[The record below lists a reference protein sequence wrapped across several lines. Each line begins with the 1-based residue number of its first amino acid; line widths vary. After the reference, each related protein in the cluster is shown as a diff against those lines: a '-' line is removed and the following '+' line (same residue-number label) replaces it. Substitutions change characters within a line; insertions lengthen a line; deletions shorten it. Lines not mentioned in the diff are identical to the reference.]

1 MPIKI
6 NRNTGDVLSAPEL
19 TPEQNQRAWEIIV
32 NTYVEKHPEKLMEH
46 TEAEK
51 NDKGPE

>member
-32 NTYVEKHPEKLMEH
+32 NTYVEKHLEKLMEDSD
-46 TEAEK
+46 EE

>member
-6 NRNTGDVLSAPEL
+6 DRNTGEVLSAPEL

-32 NTYVEKHPEKLMEH
+32 NTYVEKHPEKLLEH
-46 TEAEK
+46 AEDE